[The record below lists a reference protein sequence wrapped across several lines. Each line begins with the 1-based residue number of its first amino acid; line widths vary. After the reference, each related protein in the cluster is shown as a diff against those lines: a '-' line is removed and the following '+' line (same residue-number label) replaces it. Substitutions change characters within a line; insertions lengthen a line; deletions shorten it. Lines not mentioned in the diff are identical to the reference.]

1 MRKMSITTLLVAI
14 VFTTAAQKTRIGIS
28 AGINSASM
36 VAHAGGVSVHTDG
49 RIGIMFGLTG
59 DVQVAE
65 RFSVQPA
72 LNFVQ
77 KGYKY
82 KETDVNYVYTDEIRV
97 NYLEVPIN
105 VIFRPQSPKVQFFL
119 GAGPSFAFA
128 LSGTEKEN
136 DNGTIDEWD
145 LSFGSDENND
155 DMRAVDVGLNFLAGI
170 ELPNRLS
177 FVVNYNLGLSNL
189 VPGSD
194 VDGSIK
200 NNYVGFK
207 IGYMFQGKKR

>member
-1 MRKMSITTLLVAI
+1 MRKISITALLIAVVI
-14 VFTTAAQKTRIGIS
+14 TTAAQKIQIGIS

-36 VAHAGGVSVHTDG
+36 VAHASGISVHSDG

-65 RFSVQPA
+65 RFSIQPA
-72 LNFVQ
+72 VNFVQ

-97 NYLEVPIN
+97 NYLEIPIN
-105 VIFRPQSPKVQFFL
+105 VIFRPQTPKVQFFM

-128 LSGTEKEN
+128 LSGKEKEN

-155 DMRAVDVGLNFLAGI
+155 DMKAVDFGLNFLAGI
-170 ELPNRLS
+170 QLPIGLS
-177 FVVNYNLGLSNL
+177 FAINYNLGLSNL
-189 VPGSD
+189 VPGSN

-200 NNYVGFK
+200 NNYVGFG
-207 IGYMFQGKKR
+207 IGYMFHGNKK